1 MTARASR
8 PADRYAQRQLELLA
22 IRSSE
27 YADRVAAGKI
37 GFIDAVD
44 CCYSAACW
52 SGLVDEVGD
61 DAVQLV
67 LAAAFV
73 GERKPV
79 S

>member
-1 MTARASR
+1 MSGNPNSR

-61 DAVQLV
+61 DRVQLV
-67 LAAAFV
+67 LAAAFGAV
-73 GERKPV
+73 RKPA
-79 S
+79 